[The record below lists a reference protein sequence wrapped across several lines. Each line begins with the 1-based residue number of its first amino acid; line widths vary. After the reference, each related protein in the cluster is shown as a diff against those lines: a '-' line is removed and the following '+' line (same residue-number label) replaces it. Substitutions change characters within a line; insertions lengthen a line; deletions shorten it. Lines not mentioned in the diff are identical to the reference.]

1 MDVVTCDGKR
11 HAGVHGIVAG
21 VEVPCAAETE
31 VGVSR
36 SLFEVCYRGDET
48 VEVYGESA
56 LVNSLRL
63 VVAVVDEG
71 SLRGEVV
78 LRDEDRVF
86 IVSVAYNAVS
96 VAAFHHTGKFAGSI
110 YVVFNGG
117 CAVFDESDDTCATAV
132 GTYVSFTDEHV
143 VGNCDITFGPANDTA
158 GLVLSSVYVSCRET
172 VGNGGR
178 LVGFTGVTGNTA
190 DVVAAIY
197 ITRSKYVVDN
207 TAAEYTAY
215 GNTYVVVAVGDVCA
229 FDTYVFD
236 STCRCAEETHEA
248 FVGCLGKTGDSVAF
262 TVEHTLKRSE
272 RCTDRGP
279 LPCQLNV
286 GGKFVL
292 AGEVVANGSEPG
304 SVVNRGSRKGAE
316 RRCKGSC
323 QCYETFQM

>member
-1 MDVVTCDGKR
+1 MPSTEATVFVVGADAYLTAISTDGSKAEHVVNEYLCGDCGGVDVVTCDGKR

-110 YVVFNGG
+110 YVVL
-117 CAVFDESDDTCATAV
+117 T
-132 GTYVSFTDEHV
+132 
-143 VGNCDITFGPANDTA
+143 
-158 GLVLSSVYVSCRET
+158 
-172 VGNGGR
+172 
-178 LVGFTGVTGNTA
+178 
-190 DVVAAIY
+190 
-197 ITRSKYVVDN
+197 
-207 TAAEYTAY
+207 
-215 GNTYVVVAVGDVCA
+215 VVVPS
-229 FDTYVFD
+229 
-236 STCRCAEETHEA
+236 STKATIPA
-248 FVGCLGKTGDSVAF
+248 Q
-262 TVEHTLKRSE
+262 
-272 RCTDRGP
+272 
-279 LPCQLNV
+279 LP
-286 GGKFVL
+286 
-292 AGEVVANGSEPG
+292 
-304 SVVNRGSRKGAE
+304 
-316 RRCKGSC
+316 
-323 QCYETFQM
+323 